1 MSDQTPYTVRSTVP
15 PEVVGRASC
24 VTCGWGGWGGSIIT
38 VDLDRRMTI
47 SYVMNRMEGGMGG
60 ERGPNFV
67 RAAYAALSA

>member
-1 MSDQTPYTVRSTVP
+1 
-15 PEVVGRASC
+15 
-24 VTCGWGGWGGSIIT
+24 
-38 VDLDRRMTI
+38 MTI

>member
-1 MSDQTPYTVRSTVP
+1 VRFGIGYALKNESLPYLP
-15 PEVVGRASC
+15 DGRA
-24 VTCGWGGWGGSIIT
+24 CGWGGWGGSIIT

-67 RAAYAALSA
+67 RAAYAALNA